1 MSGRGMPGGRDPS
14 DRAER
19 LAVWIFWTAA
29 ATASWVM
36 VGYPL
41 ALALRRPRSWRRGHD
56 LPSVTL
62 IIPAY
67 REREALREKLAALT
81 ALDYPRDR
89 LELIVA
95 VDADA
100 ELARIA
106 AAAPPA
112 PTVLFSPER
121 EGKATA
127 LNRAL
132 QHAHGEVVV
141 MTDANNVLAPDSIR
155 ACVRHLADP
164 TVWAVAGRR
173 GESGS
178 LYARYEDLVRR
189 LEARSGSVAG
199 ISGEL
204 IAVRRDRMPRF
215 SDSIVNDD
223 LWLLCQL
230 VRAGGRVVYEPS
242 AASTEESIPAG
253 DELARRARISAGRVL
268 LLGELIDL
276 PPAYALRIASHKL
289 GRLGLPALLSATLL
303 SSLALSARRRYRA
316 AAAAQLIGWAPG
328 LASLLGL
335 PLPGRAGGV
344 ARASRE
350 LLIGNAGV
358 AIGAVRGLRGHQSVR
373 WEPVR

>member
-1 MSGRGMPGGRDPS
+1 MTGPEIHG
-14 DRAER
+14 DRKPAAASER
-19 LAVWIFWTAA
+19 LAVATFWTAA
-29 ATASWVM
+29 LTALWVLI
-36 VGYPL
+36 GYPL
-41 ALALRRPRSWRRGHD
+41 ALALGRPRPWRRGRR
-56 LPSVTL
+56 LPRVTV

-81 ALDYPRDR
+81 GLDYPRDR

-121 EGKATA
+121 QGKAAA

-132 QHAHGEVVV
+132 EHANGEVVV

-173 GESGS
+173 GERGS
-178 LYARYEDLVRR
+178 LYARYEDLLRR

-204 IAVRRDRMPRF
+204 IAVRRDRVPRF

-242 AASTEESIPAG
+242 AASTEASIPPA
-253 DELARRARISAGRVL
+253 DELARRARISAGRVQL
-268 LLGELIDL
+268 ARELVGL
-276 PPAYALRIASHKL
+276 PPGYALRIASHKL
-289 GRLGLPALLSATLL
+289 GRLALPALLSATLL
-303 SSLALSARRRYRA
+303 SSLALSARGRYRA
-316 AAAAQLIGWAPG
+316 AAAAQLLGWAPG
-328 LASLLGL
+328 VASLAGV
-335 PLPGRAGGV
+335 PLPARAGGA

-358 AIGAVRGLRGHQSVR
+358 SIGVVRGLRGRQSVR